1 MADNTK
7 YIPVSLTASFN
18 GTEVNP
24 SPSPL
29 TSPYDLTVL
38 YDPTP
43 VGDAQTLQGIGFDSS
58 GYGFNLLTYN
68 QDIFAGNLHSFQ
80 SGSAF
85 VFNSSQLVYPS
96 GFLSSTTSSP
106 ASVVNLNRYI
116 SVKPTAAQ
124 TLYGRPLVYNL
135 LQFLRPKEFDASRY
149 GSAYL
154 QGGVKYLD
162 HKGANTSAYG
172 KPLVINTTANQ
183 EVKTT
188 GIAPPLLFGPV
199 LSPRSLFPKAFYRP
213 TIFGNADIRIP
224 VFFPKGIEPATKYGI
239 NTTVW
244 FHTRPLY
251 LDGINSYESGY
262 PKIFDPTQFVQ
273 EVSVIQSAVFG
284 DMRIINK
291 SVTVTVSS
299 INDSVV
305 EQWAIVQNNRRY
317 YPIKGIESQAF
328 GDTAIQNGTP
338 SLFVSGIA
346 PPDSNPPAIGYY
358 IQEIKPAAFNNMVF
372 GRPVL
377 TKTPELFPKPFA
389 SSVVQKPTVWFK
401 NRTIALA
408 NKGFDS
414 SEYGTAI
421 AWFRYRHVRPTP
433 WVSSK
438 YANPTA
444 THGVR
449 ELLGKGF
456 IRDTYG
462 NAWISHGQRTLEPA
476 SIHQD
481 YPSRHMVGGTRY
493 LEPMGYAATLFG
505 TRIIPEQ
512 QLVTTQGFTG
522 AFGLTAI
529 DLYTKYLKPLGYNS
543 YGSQPANRW
552 GTGKVFNSL
561 QYITQ
566 TFDGNSGLVPPP
578 WSTWIVIDNRN
589 KQLNTSGHLSSKFGY
604 SNIYNNAAPLLPTP
618 IEPPLFK
625 KPMISEANR
634 PIRLEG
640 IEPPSMSGWSVVY
653 NDARVLAPTGLNTEL
668 FGLADAV
675 KTRRYYDHIGMID
688 SLDAGVPMIAY
699 RIRKIDIESRYSIAP
714 PYIALPTI
722 DTLTKYATF
731 RGYETAG
738 YGLPSLS
745 IRFNII
751 RTRWTHKDNPGYPF
765 IKNVTPEV
773 GVYGHNSE
781 LFGSTA
787 IRTEWRNVYTDG
799 ANATIMGLAKIA
811 DTKQFIKMFGW
822 RDTIVA
828 QKHKVV
834 RTGSP
839 PYSTQQISLDGWY
852 DFDKEEYRSGD
863 GIVFD
868 ESKQGKR
875 VPSPSLNQNVLKAR
889 GFEDGKYGNTKLHS
903 NNIQVLGN
911 IAMHNIGPDITV
923 GNANRTISLHD
934 KGIDAVIV
942 VGSPRMSPWTIYAVV
957 EAPAQ
962 AKRNHK
968 YQALHYVGESR
979 DIPAGE
985 NFGRVKVE
993 STIRSVF
1000 VRSHQSSQFGAQ
1012 KIELF
1017 KRYLQPFGVTRTR
1030 VGLPSI
1036 PFTPQYIDAYD
1047 RRGNV
1052 NEMSRY
1058 GKPDVTVMD
1067 YGDKEAKVIGL
1078 HSLQM
1083 GSTAIDLK
1091 TRYLLINGF
1100 NSQAMGSKKNN
1111 DKPYMWQGL
1120 RVGEHVPNVITGGET
1135 LEFGLAFISPFIRDI
1150 QLDGFSAFASEYDTD
1165 ANGFG
1170 RRMIV
1175 RNADKPLPANSTIT
1189 VEGIYSNAIIGYQD
1203 IKLGQHYI
1211 RPDGNSDQFRKGGYH
1226 A

>member
-24 SPSPL
+24 APSPL
-29 TSPYDLTVL
+29 TSPYNLTVL

-68 QDIFAGNLHSFQ
+68 QDVFAGNLYSFQ
-80 SGSAF
+80 SGATL

-96 GFLSSTTSSP
+96 GFSSSTTGVP
-106 ASVVNLNRYI
+106 ASVVNRNRYVV
-116 SVKPTAAQ
+116 VKPSPVQ

-135 LQFLRPKEFDASRY
+135 LQFVRPTMYDAARY

-251 LDGINSYESGY
+251 LDGINSFESGY

-305 EQWAIVQNNRRY
+305 EQWAIVENNRRY
-317 YPIKGIESQAF
+317 YSISGIESQSF
-328 GDTAIQNGTP
+328 GDTSIQNGTP
-338 SLFVSGIA
+338 SVFVQGIA

-414 SEYGTAI
+414 NEYGTAI

-449 ELLGKGF
+449 ELLGRGF
-456 IRDTYG
+456 IRDAYG

-481 YPSRHMVGGTRY
+481 YPSRHMVGGTRH
-493 LEPMGYAATLFG
+493 LEPVGYVATLFG

-512 QLVTTQGFTG
+512 QLITTQGFTG

-543 YGSQPANRW
+543 YGNQPANRW
-552 GTGKVFNSL
+552 GAGKVFNSL

-578 WSTWIVIDNRN
+578 WSTWTVIDNRN

-618 IEPPLFK
+618 IEPPLFN

-634 PIRLEG
+634 PIPLDG
-640 IEPPSMSGWSVVY
+640 IEPPPMSDWTVIY
-653 NDARVLAPTGLNTEL
+653 NDAKVLAPTGFNAEL
-668 FGLADAV
+668 FGMADAL
-675 KTRRYYDHIGMID
+675 KTRRYYSNIGMID
-688 SLDAGVPMIAY
+688 SFNAGVPMIAY
-699 RIRKIDIESRYSIAP
+699 AIRTIDIETRYSIAP
-714 PYIALPTI
+714 PYINLPTI

-731 RGYETAG
+731 RGYETAA
-738 YGLPSLS
+738 YGRPSLS
-745 IRFNII
+745 IHFNII
-751 RTRWTHKDNPGYPF
+751 HTRWAHKDNPGYPLV
-765 IKNVTPEV
+765 KNVTPEV
-773 GVYGHNSE
+773 GAYGHNSE
-781 LFGSTA
+781 LFGGTA
-787 IRTEWRNVYTDG
+787 IRTEWRNVY
-799 ANATIMGLAKIA
+799 ANGEIATLIGLAKIA
-811 DTKQFIKMFGW
+811 DKKQFVKVFGW
-822 RDTIVA
+822 RDTVVA

-834 RTGSP
+834 KTGAP

-852 DFDKEEYRSGD
+852 DFDKEEYRDGD
-863 GIVFD
+863 GIAFD
-868 ESKQGKR
+868 EAKQGKR
-875 VPSPSLNQNVLKAR
+875 VPNPFLNQNVLKAR
-889 GFEDGKYGNTKLHS
+889 GYDAAEYGKARLWS
-903 NNIQVLGN
+903 NNIKVQGD
-911 IAMHNIGPDITV
+911 IAMHNIGADIHV
-923 GNANRTISLHD
+923 GNANRTISLQD
-934 KGIDAVIV
+934 KGIDAVIE
-942 VGSPRMSPWTIYAVV
+942 VGKPRMSPWTIYAVV

-962 AKRNHK
+962 AKKNHQ

-985 NFGRVKVE
+985 KFGRVKVE

-1000 VRSHQSSQFGAQ
+1000 VRSHASSKFGAQ
-1012 KIELF
+1012 QIELF
-1017 KRYLQPFGVTRTR
+1017 KRYLSPFGMTRTR

-1036 PFTPQYIDAYD
+1036 PFTPQYIDAQD

-1052 NEMSRY
+1052 NDMSRY

-1067 YGDKEAKVIGL
+1067 YGDKEVKGIGISSLRIGL
-1078 HSLQM
+1078 A
-1083 GSTAIDLK
+1083 AIDLK
-1091 TRYLLINGF
+1091 TRYLLANGF
-1100 NSQAMGSKKNN
+1100 NSQAMGSKRAN

-1120 RVGEHVPNVITGGET
+1120 RVGEHVPNIISGGET

-1150 QLDGFSAFASEYDTD
+1150 QIDGFNAFASEYDTD
-1165 ANGFG
+1165 GFG
-1170 RRMIV
+1170 KRMTV
-1175 RNADKPLPANSTIT
+1175 RNADKQLPANSTIT
-1189 VEGIYSNAIIGYQD
+1189 VDGIYPVSTIGYQD

-1211 RPDGNSDQFRKGGYH
+1211 RPDGNSDQFRKG
-1226 A
+1226 AF